1 MCWID
6 WRKHNWNFLCLIS
19 ILLPFLRNLKIL
31 FLEESTVDEKDGE
44 WLHELALNNTVLE
57 TLNFYMTDLE
67 KVKFQDIELVA
78 KSCSSLNSVKISDCE
93 ILNLLGFFRAAY
105 ALEEFGGGSFN
116 DQPEK
121 YSIVSFPPKL
131 TSLGLTYMGKNEMP
145 IVFSFGSN
153 LKKLDLL
160 YALLDMED
168 HCVLIQRCPNLEILE
183 VEYKILLWVL
193 SYYFSFVNTC
203 IHMHGYSYSFFL
215 FASVIR
221 VSHNV
226 IYGKTCIY
234 VVLLLR

>member
-1 MCWID
+1 
-6 WRKHNWNFLCLIS
+6 
-19 ILLPFLRNLKIL
+19 
-31 FLEESTVDEKDGE
+31 
-44 WLHELALNNTVLE
+44 
-57 TLNFYMTDLE
+57 MTDLE

-121 YSIVSFPPKL
+121 YSVVSFPPKL

-145 IVFSFGSN
+145 IVFPFGSN

-183 VEYKILLWVL
+183 VEYKILLLVL
-193 SYYFSFVNTC
+193 SYYLNFVNTC
-203 IHMHGYSYSFFL
+203 IHIHGFSYSFFL
-215 FASVIR
+215 FTSVIR
-221 VSHNV
+221 MFHNM
-226 IYGKTCIY
+226 IYGKICITWFY
-234 VVLLLR
+234 YCDKHSDRKSKPIKHRDNQHNFPVISALRLNRNHMSIQSDPE